1 MLLNMYGVKYLVGGL
16 EHFYIF
22 PYILGRSSQLL
33 LTHIFQRG
41 RSTTK
46 QNKLWDNNIYTEF
59 HAAISFR
66 HFFPTNKIKESNG
79 ASNRRFRCHFSLRKG
94 GQWQRALE
102 SLRQAPGD
110 SFEIS
115 IISPRRPGESLAA
128 RNVCNENGHQIT
140 ARWCPIV
147 S

>member
-16 EHFYIF
+16 EHVLFF
-22 PYILGRSSQLL
+22 HILGRSSQLL

-59 HAAISFR
+59 HAEISFR
-66 HFFPTNKIKESNG
+66 HFSNKIKESNR
-79 ASNRRFRCHFSLRKG
+79 ASYCIFVAIFHSGRVVNGSEPLKVCAKLQEIPLRSASSRPAG
-94 GQWQRALE
+94 LVRAKN
-102 SLRQAPGD
+102 
-110 SFEIS
+110 
-115 IISPRRPGESLAA
+115 